1 MFAPPTIPGK
11 ATAVAAI
18 TLAGSAAPPK
28 TSFTMNW
35 PERRKGRPV
44 MPTGGVAPREA
55 QTDGSSERGGGAAR
69 PAVPRAPVEAQSR

>member
-44 MPTGGVAPREA
+44 MP
-55 QTDGSSERGGGAAR
+55 
-69 PAVPRAPVEAQSR
+69 RAPVEAQSR